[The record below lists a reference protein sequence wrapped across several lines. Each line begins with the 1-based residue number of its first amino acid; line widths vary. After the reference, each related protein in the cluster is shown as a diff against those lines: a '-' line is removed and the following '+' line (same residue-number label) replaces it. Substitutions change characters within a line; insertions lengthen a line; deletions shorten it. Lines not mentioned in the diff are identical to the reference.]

1 MNIEEIEM
9 LKAENERL
17 RAENQQMREE
27 GFDAAQS
34 QLFGNILIL
43 PFPEKLEEFRDESIT
58 LDDSFQAI
66 VNEGLTAMNRHQKN
80 AIGDIRLGLVH
91 DVSRYVREEA
101 QFNPSTGFD
110 PEYYSKLTIQLDMLA
125 QTQTALGSALRLVR
139 DISIVT
145 GDTLYGLALLW
156 YRNIQV
162 LSERRVPGAEA
173 IYRQLRTHFRNRRN
187 ISHGKQPTE
196 AQVLR
201 DVKAV
206 LHGKKDGEIVVAGR
220 AQHTTQGSH
229 TVVDDVHKPMMQN
242 FKETERGV
250 ICSHCNFENPKHAKF
265 CHECGAS
272 LIIN

>member
-1 MNIEEIEM
+1 MNIDELER

-34 QLFGNILIL
+34 QVFGNILIM
-43 PFPEKLEEFRDESIT
+43 PFPEKLEDFRDVSINLDES
-58 LDDSFQAI
+58 LQAI
-66 VNEGLTAMNRHQKN
+66 VNEGLTGMNRHQKN
-80 AIGDIRLGLVH
+80 AIGDIRLGFVH
-91 DVSRYVREEA
+91 DIARYVQDET

-110 PEYYSKLTIQLDMLA
+110 PEYYSKLIVQLDMLS
-125 QTQTALGSALRLVR
+125 QTQTALSSALRLAR

-145 GDTLYGLALLW
+145 GDMLYGLALLW

-173 IYRQLRTHFRNRRN
+173 IYRQLRTHFRHRRA
-187 ISHGKQPTE
+187 STSEEPTE

-206 LHGKKDGEIVVAGR
+206 LHGKKDGEIVVAGHAR
-220 AQHTTQGSH
+220 HTTQGSH
-229 TVVDDVHKPMMQN
+229 TVVDDVHKPMQQN
-242 FKETERGV
+242 FKETVRGV
-250 ICSHCNFENPKHAKF
+250 ICTHCNTHNAAGHKF
-265 CHECGAS
+265 CWNCGKE
-272 LIIN
+272 LIVE

>member
-9 LKAENERL
+9 MKAELERL
-17 RAENQQMREE
+17 REENQQMREE

-34 QLFGNILIL
+34 QVFGNILIQ
-43 PFPEKLEEFRDESIT
+43 PYPEKLQDFRDVSINIDEE
-58 LDDSFQAI
+58 LQKL

-91 DVSRYVREEA
+91 DISRYVREEA
-101 QFNPSTGFD
+101 QFNPATGFD
-110 PEYYSKLTIQLDMLA
+110 PEYYTKLTVQLDMLA

-162 LSERRVPGAEA
+162 LSERRVPGAET
-173 IYRQLRTHFRNRRN
+173 IYRQLRTHFRNRRHT
-187 ISHGKQPTE
+187 STSEQPTE

-229 TVVDDVHKPMMQN
+229 TVVDDTHKPMMQN
-242 FKETERGV
+242 FKEVERGV
-250 ICSHCNFENPKHAKF
+250 ICTHCNAENPKHAKF
-265 CHECGAS
+265 CHECGTS